1 MIHYFN
7 FTESN
12 LVEANVVKKTDLE
25 EINADKS
32 KKIFQENFAPFHGR
46 SKWLMIILFSLLVF
60 YLFASNIN

>member
-32 KKIFQENFAPFHGR
+32 KKIVQENFAPFHGR
-46 SKWLMIILFSLLVF
+46 SKWLMIILFSLLAF
-60 YLFASNIN
+60 YLIASNIN

>member
-32 KKIFQENFAPFHGR
+32 KKIFQENFAC
-46 SKWLMIILFSLLVF
+46 ILFNRVEYKL
-60 YLFASNIN
+60 IP

>member
-12 LVEANVVKKTDLE
+12 LVEGNVVRKNDLE
-25 EINADKS
+25 DNNEDNS

-46 SKWLMIILFSLLVF
+46 SKWWMIILFSLLAF
-60 YLFASNIN
+60 YLIASNIN